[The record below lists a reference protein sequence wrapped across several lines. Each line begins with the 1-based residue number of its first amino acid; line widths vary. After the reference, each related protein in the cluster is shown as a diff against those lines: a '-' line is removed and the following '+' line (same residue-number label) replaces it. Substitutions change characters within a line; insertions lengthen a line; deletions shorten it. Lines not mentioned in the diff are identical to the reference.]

1 VSLLSLPHVM
11 SQSQMKNVALRVLL
25 EIERQGELSLEEI
38 ASLLPKKH
46 KDHRDFYIFAGLVAI
61 GYIDNDHLLE
71 QDNPNPNRN
80 KEQLL
85 SREYFAC
92 STEERSASYEN
103 HTWSRSGGSSTLKG
117 QKFALTGKGSLYLS
131 EYRAKRFDR
140 IFTLSSGILVG
151 IIVAIVGA
159 YIRALI

>member
-1 VSLLSLPHVM
+1 
-11 SQSQMKNVALRVLL
+11 MKNVAVKILL
-25 EIERQGELSLEEI
+25 KMEKQGELSLEEI
-38 ASLLPKKH
+38 ASILPKKY
-46 KDHRDFYIFAGLVAI
+46 KDHRDFYIFASLVSI
-61 GYIDNDHLLE
+61 GYIDNDHLLD

-85 SREYFAC
+85 AREYFAC
-92 STEERSASYEN
+92 STEERVAKYEN
-103 HTWSRSGGSSTLKG
+103 HTWSRYGGDSTLKG
-117 QKFALTGKGSLYLS
+117 QKFALSGKGSLYLS

-159 YIRALI
+159 YFRVLITT